1 MEEMLEDSIKNGNL
15 TVGEG
20 VALNGTFVVPGTAS
34 IAGKVDGELTA
45 SEIIVS
51 SSGVIKGKVSA
62 DVIDLRGEMHENIT
76 AKKSLFIRSTG
87 KLLGTVQYAEI
98 EIEKG
103 GDLQGTLQKIDA
115 NFTPSSS
122 KNPFSSI

>member
-1 MEEMLEDSIKNGNL
+1 MLEDSIKNGNL

-51 SSGVIKGKVSA
+51 ASGVIKGKVSA
-62 DVIDLRGEMHENIT
+62 DIIDLRGEMHENIT
-76 AKKSLFIRSTG
+76 SKKSLFVRSTG
-87 KLLGTVQYAEI
+87 KLVGTVQYAEL

-103 GDLQGTLQKIDA
+103 GDLQGTLQKTEA
-115 NFTPSSS
+115 NVIPSLI
-122 KNPFSSI
+122 KKPLSSI